1 MKRRGGGGMVFWG
14 IYVGRRRVFGF
25 CGRRGGES
33 TGEGLD
39 WGSF

>member
-1 MKRRGGGGMVFWG
+1 MSGVGVRLDFVEGAGG
-14 IYVGRRRVFGF
+14 
-25 CGRRGGES
+25 GGES